1 VNFLAR
7 TWFHQSPRWVLENHS
22 ALELAEMQ
30 AEYDLSPWGE
40 VRSDVQTAMG
50 CAASLHAMGASSVEL
65 NEYIYAWDKPEESPE
80 SVMERARRIIGPEL
94 FEDKRNG
101 NRR

>member
-1 VNFLAR
+1 
-7 TWFHQSPRWVLENHS
+7 VLENHS
-22 ALELAEMQ
+22 ALELAELQ

-40 VRSDVQTAMG
+40 VRGDVQTAMG
-50 CAASLHAMGASSVEL
+50 CAAIRTAMGDKDVSLSDW
-65 NEYIYAWDKPEESPE
+65 IYEWDKPEESPE